1 MLLVMLAVL
10 CGSLFAQL
18 PTATVLGTVNDDS
31 GAVVPGANVTIRN
44 TETGQSRSA
53 TSSADGSYRF
63 NALPVG
69 NYEARV
75 TQQGFETSVVTGI
88 TLTVSQ
94 EATINF
100 ALKVGQIEQQVTV
113 SGGALAVNT
122 ESASIGGLVDEQK
135 LADLPLNGRNF
146 ADLAL
151 NETGV
156 VEAKNVGKSAGNSG
170 TMISTNGASHRSNNF
185 LLDGAPM
192 TNLYGSSSASIGG
205 STLGVEG
212 IREFRILTNYFSAE
226 YGMAMGSQVL
236 MVSKSGTNAI
246 HGSALEYL
254 RNSKLDARSFF
265 DKTAEPP
272 PFKRNNFGGSVGA
285 PIKKDKTFIFG
296 TYEGLEQ
303 RLGVTQISN
312 VLGAG

>member
-10 CGSLFAQL
+10 CGSLLAQL

-113 SGGALAVNT
+113 SGGAQTKSEALGHQEFVLT
-122 ESASIGGLVDEQK
+122 YKASGSNGPSC
-135 LADLPLNGRNF
+135 LPRV
-146 ADLAL
+146 A
-151 NETGV
+151 
-156 VEAKNVGKSAGNSG
+156 
-170 TMISTNGASHRSNNF
+170 
-185 LLDGAPM
+185 
-192 TNLYGSSSASIGG
+192 
-205 STLGVEG
+205 
-212 IREFRILTNYFSAE
+212 
-226 YGMAMGSQVL
+226 
-236 MVSKSGTNAI
+236 
-246 HGSALEYL
+246 
-254 RNSKLDARSFF
+254 
-265 DKTAEPP
+265 
-272 PFKRNNFGGSVGA
+272 
-285 PIKKDKTFIFG
+285 
-296 TYEGLEQ
+296 
-303 RLGVTQISN
+303 
-312 VLGAG
+312 